1 MAAAMTINC
10 DMSTECAAYA
20 AAEVLHYNDGR
31 SVATRVKVRP
41 MQPVRAVDVTHLP
54 GHSDGR
60 VAFWFDH
67 DPRIVA
73 ITYTY
78 ARL

>member
-1 MAAAMTINC
+1 MTINC
-10 DMSTECAAYA
+10 DMSTNCTAYA
-20 AAEVLHYNDGR
+20 AAEILHYNDGR
-31 SVATRVKVRP
+31 AVATRVKVRP
-41 MQPVRAVDVTHLP
+41 MEPARAVNVTHLP

>member
-1 MAAAMTINC
+1 MTSAMTVNC
-10 DMSTECAAYA
+10 DMSTNCTAYA
-20 AAEVLHYNDGR
+20 AAEILHYNDGR
-31 SVATRVKVRP
+31 AVATRVKVRP
-41 MQPVRAVDVTHLP
+41 MEPARAVDVTHLP
-54 GHSDGR
+54 GHPDGR

-78 ARL
+78 AQL